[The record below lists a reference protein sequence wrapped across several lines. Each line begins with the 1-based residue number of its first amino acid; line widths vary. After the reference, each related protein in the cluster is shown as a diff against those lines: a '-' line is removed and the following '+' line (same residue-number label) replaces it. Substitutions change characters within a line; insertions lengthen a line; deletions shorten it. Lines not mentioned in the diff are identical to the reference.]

1 MAGFLQS
8 QVYIHIPSCFL
19 DHKVFLPAE
28 LMEMATY
35 HYVGASVLGLT
46 LAIVDTGFEEYR
58 YVFNLVQMKTLFKMG
73 LDLWNVLQVK

>member
-35 HYVGASVLGLT
+35 HYVGAS
-46 LAIVDTGFEEYR
+46 F
-58 YVFNLVQMKTLFKMG
+58 LFSQWIWIYNGCFM
-73 LDLWNVLQVK
+73 